1 MGKRTL
7 VLIVALVLAGVAGAA
22 VWVFLTNV
30 EEDIKARQELV
41 PVFKAVATIAEGTS
55 GDLLLSQLDDTQP
68 PILAGEIATED
79 RPDNAFGSEDEL
91 RAFLTGKVAAGPI
104 SGNQVLT
111 RDQWVSSIVQVRPLA
126 DAIPEGNFDLVVSYG
141 VLHHIPDPHPV
152 VAAAWR
158 SLRPGGRIAVI
169 NPGDRINVIVTIAVP
184 DESQEGEISSAITT
198 TLVPGE
204 EVPQVPEITITR
216 FVLQGLRVIA
226 IGQEIRPEADEP
238 QPVDVTT
245 PGTEEQPE
253 ERRDIVT
260 LEVTSEEAEKL
271 VFSFEQGSV
280 WLTLRFTTWSSGS
293 RRLVRRFS
301 RTRSKMTMV
310 SFTE

>member
-22 VWVFLTNV
+22 VWVFLSNV
-30 EEDIKARQELV
+30 EEDIKAGQELV
-41 PVFKAVATIAEGTS
+41 AVFKASVTIAEGTP

-68 PILAGEIATED
+68 PILADDIASED

-104 SGNQVLT
+104 SRNQILT

-126 DAIPEGNFDLVVSYG
+126 DAIPEGKQAITIAASGERG
-141 VLHHIPDPHPV
+141 VN
-152 VAAAWR
+152 
-158 SLRPGGRIAVI
+158 GFI
-169 NPGDRINVIVTIAVP
+169 NPGDRINVIVTIALP

-280 WLTLRFTTWSSGS
+280 WLTL
-293 RRLVRRFS
+293 VPEDFS
-301 RTRSKMTMV
+301 PIPTEGITRDTL
-310 SFTE
+310 FEE

>member
-22 VWVFLTNV
+22 VWVFLSNV
-30 EEDIKARQELV
+30 EEDIKAGQELV
-41 PVFKAVATIAEGTS
+41 AVFKASVTIAEGTP

-68 PILAGEIATED
+68 PILADDIASED

-104 SGNQVLT
+104 SRNQILT

-126 DAIPEGNFDLVVSYG
+126 DAIPEGKQAITIAASGERG
-141 VLHHIPDPHPV
+141 VN
-152 VAAAWR
+152 
-158 SLRPGGRIAVI
+158 GFI
-169 NPGDRINVIVTIAVP
+169 NPGDRINVIVTIALP

-280 WLTLRFTTWSSGS
+280 WLTL
-293 RRLVRRFS
+293 VPEDFS
-301 RTRSKMTMV
+301 PIPTEGVTRDTL
-310 SFTE
+310 FEE